1 MDARYNVLFVY
12 DCLEE
17 ERIKSFKTIFKQME
31 TNQFYNTRSFNTHQL
46 KKQDLKRKNMAT
58 SV

>member
-1 MDARYNVLFVY
+1 MKNFNN
-12 DCLEE
+12 
-17 ERIKSFKTIFKQME
+17 TFKQME
-31 TNQFYNTRSFNTHQL
+31 INQLYNTRSFNTHQL